1 MENLFVII
9 DNGVLRARIINHL
22 VITSDEQLFAN
33 RMNNIGVFIILI
45 FSNNLYIN
53 AGNRRQLNSAEDIT
67 TLGTGHKTLSRLG
80 EYDLGAM
87 NITLIAIFV
96 FQNAIFQTLKGDRI
110 THITLLLLVL
120 NRNYLN
126 TSRRNIEG
134 NISALD
140 NKNLTIDIILVLFNN
155 YITFSI
161 YNLTAF
167 ALGLFGIINTSQ
179 QILIGTKSMA
189 LNNFSHLAGIQSER
203 YGAANVNLATN
214 INIFRKVIGS
224 TNCRTLTAMGRILQN
239 QIPIL
244 WSRRKQING
253 FIVGTRNKFLSLNIE
268 SNQFIRLGQ
277 RSLSRTD
284 VA

>member
-1 MENLFVII
+1 MMENLFIII
-9 DNGVLRARIINHL
+9 DNGVLRTRIINHL

-67 TLGTGHKTLSRLG
+67 TLGAGHKTLSRLG
-80 EYDLGAM
+80 EHDLGTM
-87 NITLIAIFV
+87 DITLIAIFI
-96 FQNAIFQTLKGDRI
+96 FQNTIFQTLKGDRI
-110 THITLLLLVL
+110 THIALLLLVL
-120 NRNYLN
+120 DRNYFN

-155 YITFSI
+155 YITFSV

-167 ALGLFGIINTSQ
+167 TLGLLGIINTSQ

-189 LNNFSHLAGIQSER
+189 LNNLSHLTG
-203 YGAANVNLATN
+203 V
-214 INIFRKVIGS
+214 
-224 TNCRTLTAMGRILQN
+224 
-239 QIPIL
+239 
-244 WSRRKQING
+244 
-253 FIVGTRNKFLSLNIE
+253 
-268 SNQFIRLGQ
+268 
-277 RSLSRTD
+277 
-284 VA
+284 

>member
-1 MENLFVII
+1 MMENLFIII
-9 DNGVLRARIINHL
+9 DNGVLRTRIINHL

-53 AGNRRQLNSAEDIT
+53 TRNGRQLNSAEDIT
-67 TLGTGHKTLSRLG
+67 TLGTSHKTLSRLG

-87 NITLIAIFV
+87 DITLITIFI
-96 FQNAIFQTLKGDRI
+96 FQNTIFQTLKGDRI

-120 NRNYLN
+120 DRNYLN

-189 LNNFSHLAGIQSER
+189 LNNLSHLTG
-203 YGAANVNLATN
+203 V
-214 INIFRKVIGS
+214 
-224 TNCRTLTAMGRILQN
+224 
-239 QIPIL
+239 
-244 WSRRKQING
+244 
-253 FIVGTRNKFLSLNIE
+253 
-268 SNQFIRLGQ
+268 
-277 RSLSRTD
+277 
-284 VA
+284 